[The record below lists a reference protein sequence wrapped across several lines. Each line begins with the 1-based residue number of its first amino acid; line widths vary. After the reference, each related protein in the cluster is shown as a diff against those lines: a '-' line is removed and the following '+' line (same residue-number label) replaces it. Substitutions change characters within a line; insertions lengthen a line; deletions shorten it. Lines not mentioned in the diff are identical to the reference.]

1 VTLSI
6 HTVLQNQAKD
16 HYDEPRLHSRPRPD
30 GQHRFPRHKTPLWV
44 KGFLVAAAVI
54 VVAFAVMH
62 LTGGGMV
69 MNHRP

>member
-1 VTLSI
+1 MTNSGS
-6 HTVLQNQAKD
+6 T
-16 HYDEPRLHSRPRPD
+16 PD
-30 GQHRFPRHKTPLWV
+30 GRSADSKETRHKTPLWV

-69 MNHRP
+69 MNHTP

>member
-1 VTLSI
+1 MT
-6 HTVLQNQAKD
+6 NPGPNPD
-16 HYDEPRLHSRPRPD
+16 SRSADSTDTR
-30 GQHRFPRHKTPLWV
+30 RHKTPQWV

-69 MNHRP
+69 MNHTP